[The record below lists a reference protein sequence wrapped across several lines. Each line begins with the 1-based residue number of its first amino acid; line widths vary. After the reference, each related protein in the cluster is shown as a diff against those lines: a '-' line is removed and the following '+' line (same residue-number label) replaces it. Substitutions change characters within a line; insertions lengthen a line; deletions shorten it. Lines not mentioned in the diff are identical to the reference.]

1 MFFRHC
7 VFDDHIRWWKILD
20 REIHVWGDV
29 INCEKEAFFYV
40 MKIIPPTVWAP
51 PRLPTN
57 HFCIRSPKEKV
68 NPVASVTLV
77 LSRVPVV
84 RQIIESWFS
93 PIQSLSEFR
102 ADCAYARECKYRP
115 SKLARHGKNGNLNKE
130 RNGQNLRRPRSL
142 IGLAAQEPVP

>member
-51 PRLPTN
+51 PPPSNQPFL
-57 HFCIRSPKEKV
+57 H
-68 NPVASVTLV
+68 TLTQ
-77 LSRVPVV
+77 RKGQPC
-84 RQIIESWFS
+84 RQRYFS
-93 PIQSLSEFR
+93 PLTGAS
-102 ADCAYARECKYRP
+102 CAANNRIMVFTDTVSVR
-115 SKLARHGKNGNLNKE
+115 
-130 RNGQNLRRPRSL
+130 
-142 IGLAAQEPVP
+142 I